1 MFRPG
6 SSEVIAG
13 RAIAAGFQGVDLG
26 ATLRFGGRDWMV
38 VGLFDAGRSGF
49 DSEIWADAEQLM
61 QPSGARLF
69 SSVIVQAGRCR
80 PTSRRL
86 RELIDDD
93 PRLALEA
100 KREERFYA
108 EQSEALAN
116 FIRILGTALAVIFS
130 IGAVVGA
137 TITMFGAVASRV
149 GEIGT
154 LRALG
159 FRRSAVLA
167 AFLGESLLLS
177 LLGGVVGVAAALADA
192 GGGRVDDQFRHLRR
206 TGLPVPHDAGDRRCS
221 RWCSRCSWASSAA
234 SCRPGARRG

>member
-1 MFRPG
+1 M
-6 SSEVIAG
+6 
-13 RAIAAGFQGVDLG
+13 
-26 ATLRFGGRDWMV
+26 
-38 VGLFDAGRSGF
+38 
-49 DSEIWADAEQLM
+49 
-61 QPSGARLF
+61 
-69 SSVIVQAGRCR
+69 
-80 PTSRRL
+80 
-86 RELIDDD
+86 
-93 PRLALEA
+93 
-100 KREERFYA
+100 RFYA

-159 FRRSAVLA
+159 FRRGAVLA

-177 LLGGVVGVAAALADA
+177 LLGGVVGLAAASADA
-192 GGGRVDDQFRHLRR
+192 GGGRVDHQLRHLRR
-206 TGLPVPHDAGDRRCS
+206 AGLPVPHDAGDRRAVAGV
-221 RWCSRCSWASSAA
+221 RAAAWASSAA